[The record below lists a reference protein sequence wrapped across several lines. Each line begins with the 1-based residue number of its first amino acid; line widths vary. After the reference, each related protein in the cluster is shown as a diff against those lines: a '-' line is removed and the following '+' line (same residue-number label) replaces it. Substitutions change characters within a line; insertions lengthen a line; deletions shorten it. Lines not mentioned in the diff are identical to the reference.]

1 MANNSTSL
9 YTTSSSANVASKNFT
24 TLYTNQSSINT
35 SKTYGNANVAQFLLT
50 GDDGA
55 NVIAGITDK
64 GYLIVEGKS
73 TLGPVANVTITGGSS
88 GYVLVTDGTGNLS
101 FVDPATIVT
110 ESVPYIHFD
119 VTTNGNN
126 QQFTTGNLQV
136 YESNNFI
143 SLFKNGVNLE
153 PSQFVKINATTIQ
166 VNVPLLT
173 GDSIDILS
181 SSSGGRSTP
190 AGTPGSVQFNGGIE
204 VAGSTNFTFDTTS
217 NTVSTTNLSVDGNVH
232 FTDVSNVH
240 ITGGTTGQFLQT
252 NGSGNLTWA
261 TLSVVPNYANFA
273 GTAFSVSGS
282 NVSGTVAN
290 ATYAISANT
299 ANFATVAANAN
310 SVQVANVVG
319 IGNIATIN
327 KDGNALHV
335 LYGDGTW
342 GAVTGNVSANYA
354 SFAGTIVNNSQ
365 PNITSTGTLTSLTV
379 TGNVTAPNFIGNAT
393 YATSAGSSTSAVTS
407 VSATTAG
414 TVTTGAQPNITSL
427 GTLTDLSVTGMT
439 SIQEAKEKFVPN
451 GTGATGTVQFDVL
464 SSAII
469 LQTTNATANFTLNI
483 RGNSTTSF
491 NSIANSNESTSITY
505 INKNGATGY
514 YANVIKIDGTTITPV
529 WVGGNAISSG
539 TVSGYDVYNF
549 NILKTA
555 TNTYTVFAAVGSY
568 K

>member
-9 YTTSSSANVASKNFT
+9 YTTGSNANVASKNFT
-24 TLYTNQSSINT
+24 TLYSNQSSINT
-35 SKTYGNANVAQFLLT
+35 SKNYGNANVAQFLLT

-73 TLGPVANVTITGGSS
+73 TLGPVSNVAITGGSS

-101 FVDPATIVT
+101 FVDPTTVIAG
-110 ESVPYIHFD
+110 SVPYIHFD
-119 VTTNGNN
+119 VTANGNG
-126 QQFTTGNLQV
+126 QQFTTGNLSV
-136 YESNNFI
+136 YESNSYI
-143 SLFKNGVNLE
+143 SLFKNGVNIE
-153 PSQFVKINATTIQ
+153 PTQFVKINATTIQ
-166 VNVPLLT
+166 VNIPLTT
-173 GDSIDILS
+173 GDTIDILS
-181 SSSGGRSTP
+181 STSGGAATP
-190 AGTPGSVQFNGGIE
+190 AGTPGAVQYNDGLQ
-204 VAGSTNFTFDTTS
+204 VSGSSNFTFDSVT
-217 NTVSTTNLSVDGNVH
+217 NTVSTTNLSVTGNVE
-232 FTDVSNVH
+232 FTDVSNVT
-240 ITGGTTGQFLQT
+240 ITGGTSGQFLQT
-252 NGSGNLTWA
+252 DGLGNLTWA

-273 GTAFSVSGS
+273 GTAFSVDGS
-282 NVSGTVAN
+282 NVVGTVAN
-290 ATYAISANT
+290 ATYAISANS
-299 ANFATVAANAN
+299 ASFATVAANAN

-327 KDGNALHV
+327 KDGNTLHV

-342 GAVTGNVSANYA
+342 GPVTGNVSANYA
-354 SFAGTIVNNSQ
+354 SYAGTIVNNAQ

-379 TGNVTAPNFIGNAT
+379 TGNVTANNFVGNAT
-393 YATSAGSSTSAVTS
+393 YATSAGSSTSSVTA

-414 TVTTGAQPNITSL
+414 TVTTGAQPNVTSL
-427 GTLTDLSVTGMT
+427 GTLTELSVTGMT

-483 RGNSTTSF
+483 RGNSSTTF
-491 NSIANSNESTSITY
+491 NSIANSNESTSVTY
-505 INKNGATGY
+505 INKNGATAY
-514 YANVIKIDGTTITPV
+514 YANVIQIDGTTVTPV

-539 TVSGYDVYNF
+539 TASGYDVYNF

-555 TNTYTVFAAVGSY
+555 TNTYVVFAAAGSY